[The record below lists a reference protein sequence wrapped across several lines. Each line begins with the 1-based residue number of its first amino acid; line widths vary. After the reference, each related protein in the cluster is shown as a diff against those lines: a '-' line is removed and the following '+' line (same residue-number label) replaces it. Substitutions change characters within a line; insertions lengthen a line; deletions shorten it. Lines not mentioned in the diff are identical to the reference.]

1 MEGPTRPRTVSQ
13 GGCVKKH
20 RVFLAVCITLGAVV
34 LLGGAALGA
43 DFLVY
48 SGEIHH
54 GVVVAGRSLGGLTRS
69 SAEGVIRQVSAGL
82 LEKKVLVTDGKDSV
96 TIIPGE
102 AGATVNVRATVDSC
116 FAQGRSGSFLR
127 DCIARLKLWF
137 RPARISPKFSIS
149 GAGWQHA
156 ADEVSLAFERPAQ
169 DALLTITG
177 DQITST
183 QAESGALVDDQRLAA
198 LVLRALSNGDAHVA
212 PPLLEIAP
220 AITTQQAAMAKTA
233 ARDAL
238 AAPVVLEYQGRSYVL
253 TTEQLDESVS
263 VDRDGLAGGG
273 LPLTLDT
280 EAGRALLAKLL
291 APVER
296 STVEA
301 KVVPAKEG
309 KGYSVTPSRDGVQID
324 WDALL
329 PAIAQALLQ
338 PAPRRVAVPTS
349 VAHPKLSTEDADQLA
364 TRRDIA
370 TFTTYFPAS
379 NQARQHN
386 IQQVAALLDGTVV
399 PPGAVFS
406 FNRTVGP
413 RTAAAGFDEAPM
425 IRGGIV
431 VPGVGGGTCQ
441 VSTTL
446 FNAVFLAGLPIVER
460 HAHSLFIDHY
470 PVGRDATV
478 TYGAQDF
485 RFRNDSSQ
493 YILISASA
501 TDRSLTVSLA
511 APTWDRSVS
520 YSTSPF
526 EDIIPPDSS
535 AEYPRYVRDPS
546 LAPGTSLPMEPGIDG
561 LTVQVF
567 RVVKNAT
574 GEVLFKDDFTSV
586 YSPKDFIVRVGPK

>member
-1 MEGPTRPRTVSQ
+1 MRT
-13 GGCVKKH
+13 KKK
-20 RVFLAVCITLGAVV
+20 RVLLAVIIVLGAMV
-34 LLGGAALGA
+34 LLGGTALGV
-43 DFLVY
+43 DFVVY
-48 SGEIHH
+48 SGRIHH
-54 GVVVAGRSLGGLTRS
+54 GVVMAGRNLSGLTRS
-69 SAEGVIRQVSAGL
+69 SAQTATKQASAGL
-82 LEKKVLVTDGKDSV
+82 LERHILVTDGVDSV
-96 TIIPGE
+96 TIIPVE
-102 AGATVNVRATVDSC
+102 AGATVNASATVDSC
-116 FAQGRSGSFLR
+116 FALGRSGSFLR
-127 DCIARLKLWF
+127 ECITRLKLWF
-137 RPARISPKFSIS
+137 RSVKVSPVLGVS
-149 GAGWQHA
+149 GPSWQQVTDH
-156 ADEVSLAFERPAQ
+156 VSLVFEKPAQ
-169 DALLTITG
+169 DAHLTING
-177 DQITST
+177 DQISST
-183 QAESGALVDDQRLAA
+183 QAEPGALVDDQRLASIVLGA
-198 LVLRALSNGDAHVA
+198 LANGDDHVA
-212 PPLLEIAP
+212 PPLLGIAP
-220 AITTQQAAMAKTA
+220 AVTTEQAAAAKTA

-238 AAPVVLEYQGRSYVL
+238 TAPVVLEYQGRSYLL
-253 TTEQLDESVS
+253 TTDGLAEGVS

-273 LPLTLDT
+273 LPLTLDNET
-280 EAGRALLAKLL
+280 GRAFLAKLL
-291 APVER
+291 APLER
-296 STVEA
+296 RPVEA
-301 KVVPAKEG
+301 KVLPVTDG
-309 KGYSVTPSRDGVQID
+309 KGYRVTPSQDGVAID

-379 NQARQHN
+379 NQARLHN

-425 IRGGIV
+425 IRGGVV

-460 HAHSLFIDHY
+460 HPHSLFIDHY

-493 YILISASA
+493 YILISAAS

-511 APTWDRSVS
+511 APAWGRSVS

-526 EDIIPPDSS
+526 RDIVHPTSS
-535 AEYPRYVRDPS
+535 AAYPRYLRDPS
-546 LAPGTSLPMEPGIDG
+546 LAAGTSLPMEPGIDG

-567 RVVKNAT
+567 RVVKNAA
-574 GEVLFKDDFTSV
+574 GQVLFKDDFTSV